1 MVAESKPDE
10 VAAVGEEPPP
20 VVRDEPPESNAEEDW
35 RGEDDTRDF
44 DPSEASADEPAP
56 PTVAENAPSLDTL
69 TAAIPESNR
78 ELLEELFRGRF
89 VRVRKFDPS
98 ELR

>member
-1 MVAESKPDE
+1 MAESKPDE
-10 VAAVGEEPPP
+10 VAAERDEPPA

-35 RGEDDTRDF
+35 EVEHGTRDF
-44 DPSEASADEPAP
+44 DPSEGSADPPAP
-56 PTVAENAPSLDTL
+56 PAVVENAPSLDSL